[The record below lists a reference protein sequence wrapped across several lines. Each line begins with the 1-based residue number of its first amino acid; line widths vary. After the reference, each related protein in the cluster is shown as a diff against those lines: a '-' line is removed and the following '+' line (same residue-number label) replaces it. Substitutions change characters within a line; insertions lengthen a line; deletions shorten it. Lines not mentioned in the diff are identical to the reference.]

1 MEDRWFARLTDV
13 NPAGSFF
20 LDYARLLRLLSGLSG
35 RGLARM
41 AARAASGRQ
50 EGTRMRALRSHP
62 SVMEFI
68 AFLRSV
74 PEDDLP
80 VSLMS
85 CFLIARWVGFMPTTL
100 IP

>member
-20 LDYARLLRLLSGLSG
+20 LDYARLLRLMSGLSG

-41 AARAASGRQ
+41 AARAARARQ
-50 EGTRMRALRSHP
+50 EESRMRELRTHP
-62 SVMEFI
+62 SVMDFV

-74 PEDDLP
+74 PEGP
-80 VSLMS
+80 
-85 CFLIARWVGFMPTTL
+85 
-100 IP
+100 